1 MKAEK
6 QSEER
11 YKYLS
16 SHANQDA
23 VLSLKYPEEDFA
35 SEVNR
40 KVITNYKR

>member
-6 QSEER
+6 QSGER

-23 VLSLKYPEEDFA
+23 VLSLTPKGDLA